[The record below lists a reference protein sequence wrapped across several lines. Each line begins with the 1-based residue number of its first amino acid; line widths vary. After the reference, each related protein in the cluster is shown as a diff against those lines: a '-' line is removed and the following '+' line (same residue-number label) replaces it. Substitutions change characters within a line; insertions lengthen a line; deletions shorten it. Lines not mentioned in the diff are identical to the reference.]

1 MRTWDRPLDEIAR
14 IKYVRANLSQ
24 KDWDAFIEL
33 YGIPGWIVFMP
44 PNTPPAHG
52 LTAAQIA
59 ALRSALAP
67 HADRIERVDLFGSRA
82 TGRARPNSEVDLV
95 IRGDV
100 DEALVDRLRTLFAEA
115 PIALTVDIVAD
126 GLVDSPGLAAH
137 IARVRR
143 PLFTRADLTGEG

>member
-1 MRTWDRPLDEIAR
+1 MTGKGFGMTAHASAPDD
-14 IKYVRANLSQ
+14 
-24 KDWDAFIEL
+24 
-33 YGIPGWIVFMP
+33 
-44 PNTPPAHG
+44 TPPAHG
-52 LTAAQIA
+52 LTAAQLA

-82 TGRARPNSEVDLV
+82 TGRARPNSDVDLV

-100 DEALVDRLRTLFAEA
+100 DEALVDRLRTLLAEA